1 MTTFEDE
8 HGNSW
13 EVHPYGAEVSGKA
26 DGPPPPGERMI
37 AFHHPSRAE
46 SAREVTTVLPDD
58 ATLEGLSE
66 ADLRE
71 LLAIAQDSET

>member
-8 HGNSW
+8 HRKTW
-13 EVHPYGAEVSGKA
+13 EVHTYGAEASGKG
-26 DGPPPPGERMI
+26 DGPPPPGEQMI

-46 SAREVTTVLPDD
+46 SIREFTTVLPDGS
-58 ATLEGLSE
+58 TLDGLSE

-71 LLAIAQDSET
+71 LLAIARHSET